1 MAAQCT
7 DKEPAPDKAAGKV
20 LVPLGRVSLGDQQ
33 ARVEVLTAKLLQM
46 WFLSTGH
53 LQQQSQAMSVFLGP
67 TEGGSLSLCPPS
79 GSLQRLRAI

>member
-1 MAAQCT
+1 MAAA

-46 WFLSTGH
+46 
-53 LQQQSQAMSVFLGP
+53 
-67 TEGGSLSLCPPS
+67 
-79 GSLQRLRAI
+79 